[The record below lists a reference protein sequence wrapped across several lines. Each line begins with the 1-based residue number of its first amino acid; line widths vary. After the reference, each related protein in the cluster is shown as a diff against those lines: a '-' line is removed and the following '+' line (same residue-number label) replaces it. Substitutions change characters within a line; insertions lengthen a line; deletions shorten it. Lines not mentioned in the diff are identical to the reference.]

1 LKKLIKNKK
10 NHVGKHCSNPWCFV
24 RKVTAVMLNQI
35 NIKKIKSTNNFAKKS
50 KQKKLCGE
58 TL

>member
-1 LKKLIKNKK
+1 
-10 NHVGKHCSNPWCFV
+10 V